1 MHRTTEPAATTPHRS
16 DMPPRVQTVL
26 PAAAPPLL
34 LLVLA
39 MIPFWSA
46 LLHPNRIA
54 LSVDILSNVSSPW
67 DAAPVRA
74 RPLNGLQGDGVLL
87 LAPMQHFTR
96 ASLAASRFPLWN
108 PYALGGSPFF
118 ANDQSAVLYPLNV
131 LTLPLPFTTGW
142 ALTAVTKLFLAGIGT
157 YVYTRTLGV
166 RRISATFGAVA
177 FMESAPIVNWVHW
190 PLVGVAICLPWLFWD
205 VERLH
210 GATGPRRADW
220 SVFLAGVVATQF
232 YGGHV
237 ETSLHILLATGLYVV
252 YHAIQRRR
260 NALRSLALCAAAGG
274 LGVAL
279 GAFQLLPT
287 LAIIR
292 PSAIAEDRALQ
303 DVFQLPLSYLTA
315 WVIPFFWGSGVF
327 PAPNLEWGIRNAYE
341 TTGYVGVPCLILACG
356 AWWTN
361 HARRGTSAF
370 FVALIVLACAL
381 VYEGVPI
388 LGALAGLPFV
398 RQALNIRLVLV
409 IGFALS
415 VLAALGLDG
424 LLTKLAAMPDTE
436 VAFPSWRGR
445 ALLAGGAVMAL
456 LAFRVTPHAITTL
469 FRAIAPYRDIPNH
482 AAWDALWGGIAAIW
496 VLATLG
502 TLALLVRRAVP
513 AQAGSVALLLLLI
526 ADLAAY
532 GAHINPTEDA
542 RLLFPETPTV
552 ARFRQTIGTDRF
564 AGSLGALRPNAGTWL
579 GLNDLRA
586 YEPTANR
593 RITDYLAAAAL
604 PDPLNGQV
612 SLPVSVPLL
621 TMAGVRWYVG
631 PPDAP
636 VYTQQ
641 GFEVAEHIIAGGES
655 EAQWFVAPTDG
666 LSAIELFI
674 TPRSPEP
681 VPLVLTLQGTDGAT
695 IARETVQSCMAHT
708 GCPVLFSFPTLPHS
722 GGQGFGVTVS
732 APEAPRE
739 SGVALWFTR
748 EPDER
753 IAAGRLSD
761 DAPVAGA
768 LYFRLF
774 IAPGAG
780 LPVAWTEGGFRV
792 WAVPDARPRAY
803 FATAITRV
811 TDLPRA
817 IVAIR
822 ESAATPNAAVL
833 EGTTPAAPT
842 EAGVV
847 RIMHDTPG
855 SVTLDTDH
863 RGGDALLVLNE
874 TTDPGW
880 RATVDGRHV
889 PILHVNA
896 IAQGV
901 MVPEGAH
908 TVRFIYAPQ
917 PVFVGG
923 IISGAAGI
931 VCVALL
937 ASSWWQRRFRV
948 RDDH

>member
-1 MHRTTEPAATTPHRS
+1 MDTAGIRLRVTHYSLLITRYSSR
-16 DMPPRVQTVL
+16 RVQAAL

-34 LLVLA
+34 LLALA

-54 LSVDILSNVSSPW
+54 LSTDILSNVSSPW

-87 LAPMQHFTR
+87 LAPMRHFTR
-96 ASLAASRFPLWN
+96 ESLAAGRFPLWN

-131 LTLPLPFTTGW
+131 LTLPLPFATGW
-142 ALTAVTKLFLAGIGT
+142 ALTAIAKLFLAGIGA
-157 YVYTRTLGV
+157 YRYTRTLGV

-190 PLVGVAICLPWLFWD
+190 PLVGVAICLPWLFWGI
-205 VERLH
+205 ERLL

-220 SVFLAGVVATQF
+220 AVFLAGVVATQF

-252 YHAIQRRR
+252 YRVIQRGGNPPPQPPSREEGGVSLR
-260 NALRSLALCAAAGG
+260 AIRVFGESHGNSHESPLPTLEGRKGPGVRFPPRSLVLCAAAGC

-279 GAFQLLPT
+279 SAFQLFPT

-303 DVFQLPLSYLTA
+303 DVFQLPLSYMTS
-315 WVIPFFWGSGVF
+315 WVIPFFWGSSIF

-341 TTGYVGVPCLILACG
+341 TTGYVGIPCLIFACG

-361 HARRGTSAF
+361 RAQRRTSVF
-370 FVALIVLACAL
+370 FVTLIVLACAL

-388 LGALAGLPFV
+388 LGALAGLPV
-398 RQALNIRLVLV
+398 LREALNIRLVLV

-424 LLTKLAAMPDTE
+424 LLTKRAAAVCVVAQAGKPALPIPMLTIPDAE
-436 VAFPSWRGR
+436 VAFPPWRGR
-445 ALLAGGAVMAL
+445 ALLAGGAVMVL
-456 LAFRVTPHAITTL
+456 LAYRVTPRAITTL
-469 FRAIAPYRDIPNH
+469 FRAVAPYHDIPNH
-482 AAWDALWGGIAAIW
+482 AVWDRLWGVVAVMW

-502 TLALLVRRAVP
+502 TLALLMRRVVP
-513 AQAGSVALLLLLI
+513 TQAGSAALLLILI

-532 GAHINPTEDA
+532 GAHMNPTEDA
-542 RLLFPETPTV
+542 SLLFPETPTI
-552 ARFRQTIGTDRF
+552 ARFRQTVGTDRF

-612 SLPVSVPLL
+612 SLPVSIPLL

-631 PPDAP
+631 PPDA
-636 VYTQQ
+636 
-641 GFEVAEHIIAGGES
+641 
-655 EAQWFVAPTDG
+655 
-666 LSAIELFI
+666 
-674 TPRSPEP
+674 
-681 VPLVLTLQGTDGAT
+681 
-695 IARETVQSCMAHT
+695 
-708 GCPVLFSFPTLPHS
+708 
-722 GGQGFGVTVS
+722 
-732 APEAPRE
+732 
-739 SGVALWFTR
+739 
-748 EPDER
+748 
-753 IAAGRLSD
+753 
-761 DAPVAGA
+761 
-768 LYFRLF
+768 
-774 IAPGAG
+774 G
-780 LPVAWTEGGFRV
+780 LPAAWTEGGFSV
-792 WAVPDARPRAY
+792 WSVPNARPRAY
-803 FATAITRV
+803 FATAITHV

-822 ESAATPNAAVL
+822 EITGTPNAVVL
-833 EGTTPAAPT
+833 EGTTPAAT
-842 EAGVV
+842 ADAGVV

-855 SVTLDTDH
+855 SVTLDTNH
-863 RGGDALLVLNE
+863 RGGDGLLVLNE

-880 RATVDGRHV
+880 RATVDGQRL

-901 MVPEGAH
+901 IVPEGAH
-908 TVRFIYAPQ
+908 TVRFTYAPQ
-917 PVFVGG
+917 PVFVGS

-931 VCVALL
+931 VCIALL
-937 ASSWWQRRFRV
+937 VWSWWQRRSV
-948 RDDH
+948 RGSGFEDES